1 MVVSP
6 DAVSRGNRCIA
17 ATAAQA
23 LMSDQ
28 QKMSMDNLALRES
41 AFLAETTDSL

>member
-1 MVVSP
+1 MAVSP

-17 ATAAQA
+17 ATAAQV

-28 QKMSMDNLALRES
+28 EKMSMDLFRLS
-41 AFLAETTDSL
+41 VLPGVS